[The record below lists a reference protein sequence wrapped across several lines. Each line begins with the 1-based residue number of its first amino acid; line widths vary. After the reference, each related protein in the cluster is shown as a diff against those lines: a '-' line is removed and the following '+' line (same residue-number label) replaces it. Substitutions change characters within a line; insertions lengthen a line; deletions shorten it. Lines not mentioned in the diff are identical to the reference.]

1 MRGTTLKRRGATAL
15 GDLPGLRSP
24 AGRTTFV
31 RIALVL
37 ALAGAACFFASGSA
51 VAVVGAAL
59 LAVAAVIAVV
69 AVVRWD
75 RTHLAVT
82 GSALVVEHG
91 FLSRRS
97 ASIALQGT
105 VFEVERTLPGRVL
118 GYGTVVAGELEM
130 DYVPRR
136 LTRLLQQQR

>member
-1 MRGTTLKRRGATAL
+1 MDTPVLEAHRHGIAL
-15 GDLPGLRSP
+15 ARPFLR
-24 AGRTTFV
+24 
-31 RIALVL
+31 ALVL

-82 GSALVVEHG
+82 GSALVVEQG

-97 ASIALQGT
+97 ASISLQGT

>member
-1 MRGTTLKRRGATAL
+1 MDTQLLEVHRHGVAL
-15 GDLPGLRSP
+15 ARPFLR
-24 AGRTTFV
+24 
-31 RIALVL
+31 ALLL
-37 ALAGAACFFASGSA
+37 ALAGAACFLAPWP
-51 VAVVGAAL
+51 VLAVVGVVLLALAAL
-59 LAVAAVIAVV
+59 IAVV
-69 AVVRWD
+69 AVTRWD

-82 GSALVVEHG
+82 DSALVVEHG

-97 ASIALQGT
+97 ASISLKGT
-105 VFEVERTLPGRVL
+105 VFEVERTLPGRIL